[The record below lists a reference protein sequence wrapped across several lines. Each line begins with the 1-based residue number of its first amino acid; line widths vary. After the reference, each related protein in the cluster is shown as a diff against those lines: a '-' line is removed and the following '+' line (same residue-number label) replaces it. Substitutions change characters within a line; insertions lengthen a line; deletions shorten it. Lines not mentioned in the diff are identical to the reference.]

1 MKRLPALASF
11 ILFIALCASIAY
23 WAMQLFKPQARP
35 VAAPPPA
42 AQPAANIDAAAGL
55 FGGRSSVAVASN
67 YQLRGVVVSG
77 NADESVAIL
86 ATEGKPAQAIRANME
101 VAPGVKVQEV
111 HRGYVV
117 LSEHGVPKRVELPQE
132 SKSRAGAD
140 PAGRPPVPNRATPS
154 QQQPSAADARR
165 SAIFNQPSPPPA
177 QTAPPPAQSPPP
189 AESGASTVGSSGAAG
204 AGNTGGL
211 PAAGSTSAA
220 TPSPAAPAAQ
230 QAGPHAATSA
240 SPQPATQPSSAAPR
254 LVPQQ
259 R

>member
-1 MKRLPALASF
+1 MKRLPAPASF

-101 VAPGVKVQEV
+101 IAPGVKVQEV

-132 SKSRAGAD
+132 SKSQAGAD

-154 QQQPSAADARR
+154 QQPSAADARR

-177 QTAPPPAQSPPP
+177 QVSPPSAQSSPPT
-189 AESGASTVGSSGAAG
+189 ESGAATAGSSGAAG
-204 AGNTGGL
+204 IGNTGSL
-211 PAAGSTSAA
+211 PAGGSAPVA
-220 TPSPAAPAAQ
+220 TPSPAAAAAQ

-240 SPQPATQPSSAAPR
+240 SPQPATQPSSAAPQ